1 MSEVVSVNLSGVE
14 SAISRLSG
22 QISTIDGKVDDV
34 SDQVKEV
41 KSDLEKLRHDFLDM
55 VEEQRRASALE
66 QATAELVSVRQE
78 MEKKFGNYSTVRNT
92 MVGILQ
98 ATDAAL
104 VRKATISTVS
114 EELMISTPDYWLAP
128 VLVALAAWIN
138 NSRDL
143 AERAIREAVRRDNEH
158 TSLAMALI
166 CRRNHRTATCYEWLA
181 RYFSTQNAA
190 SMDADSM
197 VYIDAYVNGIFG
209 TDEKHLCDDYMVRW
223 MDQVK
228 GSVPDF
234 EDKQAENWAE
244 YFRTYYSDEGSKYP
258 ALHDIAQE
266 FGYIDKYLGKL
277 NAIKT
282 ISGQF
287 TDIEKSEVNSKSLE
301 EQVDRRLMDL
311 VNSDD
316 PKERQLRAQ
325 EEYLLAVKACQG
337 DIKRARRIV
346 NERDTEKKRQTMD
359 IVEQMVRV
367 VKDRSGKT
375 EAYQKKTAVRFL
387 SPYINK
393 GFSKFKGD
401 DATEFPDKV
410 TLKINDWSGV
420 SRDGTENDMLHR
432 GYAAF
437 LEQHKGGEI
446 AKATSGTNTDNLR
459 KAGLITLIAG
469 AVLLFLVPALGI
481 LALIAGAVLLLYGKG
496 IESSRAK
503 ATKEIEEKYS
513 KLLDEGVQE
522 IDIALGQWREAKASA
537 QELQD
542 YLGMQQVA

>member
-197 VYIDAYVNGIFG
+197 VSYVPNPVKRHGIPCPQG
-209 TDEKHLCDDYMVRW
+209 L
-223 MDQVK
+223 
-228 GSVPDF
+228 SLPD
-234 EDKQAENWAE
+234 
-244 YFRTYYSDEGSKYP
+244 
-258 ALHDIAQE
+258 L
-266 FGYIDKYLGKL
+266 
-277 NAIKT
+277 
-282 ISGQF
+282 
-287 TDIEKSEVNSKSLE
+287 
-301 EQVDRRLMDL
+301 
-311 VNSDD
+311 
-316 PKERQLRAQ
+316 
-325 EEYLLAVKACQG
+325 QG
-337 DIKRARRIV
+337 DPFRCRMPLEARPVPMRLCELPAHSHI
-346 NERDTEKKRQTMD
+346 
-359 IVEQMVRV
+359 
-367 VKDRSGKT
+367 
-375 EAYQKKTAVRFL
+375 
-387 SPYINK
+387 
-393 GFSKFKGD
+393 
-401 DATEFPDKV
+401 
-410 TLKINDWSGV
+410 
-420 SRDGTENDMLHR
+420 R
-432 GYAAF
+432 GYRAAAARTSVF
-437 LEQHKGGEI
+437 RLGGR
-446 AKATSGTNTDNLR
+446 T
-459 KAGLITLIAG
+459 
-469 AVLLFLVPALGI
+469 AL
-481 LALIAGAVLLLYGKG
+481 
-496 IESSRAK
+496 
-503 ATKEIEEKYS
+503 
-513 KLLDEGVQE
+513 
-522 IDIALGQWREAKASA
+522 
-537 QELQD
+537 
-542 YLGMQQVA
+542 